1 MFESEYVLLVIKP
14 KIDLILEDGVESLGD
29 LTKKFNSTF
38 ECKVSKNRVTEW
50 LKVLGYRVSRTVQ
63 IDRPHQPRPA
73 PAPAP
78 APAGPRASEYD
89 RLDQPARSMS
99 FNFPAPGA
107 VFSNV
112 PMPGFQE

>member
-1 MFESEYVLLVIKP
+1 MRDVHLRQLFTSDP
-14 KIDLILEDGVESLGD
+14 GRGTR
-29 LTKKFNSTF
+29 LTAEGAGLFLDY
-38 ECKVSKNRVTEW
+38 SKNRVTEW

-89 RLDQPARSMS
+89 RLDQPARSMP